1 MGVTA
6 VVMAGGKGTRMLL
19 SEEKPLVRVGG
30 KPAIEHVLRSLQNAK
45 RIDSIVVAVT
55 DYAPKTADFVSEFPV
70 KVVKTPGRDYISD
83 MQYVVRKLKLETV
96 MTIAADLPLI
106 TSEIIDGIA
115 EDYERC
121 GKPALAVVVPM
132 ETKKMLGIGDEYAFS
147 FGGKLV
153 VPTGI
158 NMIDGRRIDE
168 EELDQQICV
177 MSREEIAVNINT
189 IEELEIAEKLFKKS
203 VEA

>member
-1 MGVTA
+1 
-6 VVMAGGKGTRMLL
+6 MAGGKGTRMVH
-19 SEEKPLVRVGG
+19 STEKPLVRVGG
-30 KPAIEHVLRSLQNAK
+30 KPIIEHVLKSLQNAK

-55 DYAPKTADFVSEFPV
+55 EYAPKTADFVSEFPV
-70 KVVKTPGRDYISD
+70 KVVKTPGKDYISD

-96 MTIAADLPLI
+96 LTIAADLPLI

-132 ETKKMLGIGDEYAFS
+132 ETKKKLGMGDEYAFQL
-147 FGGKLV
+147 GGKLV

-168 EELDQQICV
+168 EELDQQISV
-177 MSREEIAVNINT
+177 MDREEIAVNINT
-189 IEELEIAEKLFKKS
+189 VKELQTAERMFKKAA
-203 VEA
+203 EA